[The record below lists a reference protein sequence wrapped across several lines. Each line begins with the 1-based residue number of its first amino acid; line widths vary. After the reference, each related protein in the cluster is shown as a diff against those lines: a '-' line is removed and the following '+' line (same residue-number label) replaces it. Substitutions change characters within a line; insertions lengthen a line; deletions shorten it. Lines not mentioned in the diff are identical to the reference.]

1 MLFRKR
7 LPIQVKKENGK
18 SLILD
23 LMKKNKRRL
32 FMMKNWGKLTV
43 IFAMCALI
51 SACSFFGKKTIDP
64 GIQTDAVQKIE
75 TLLIIFDATST
86 LNDQAFGQK
95 KLDVSK
101 NILTMLNHE
110 LKNLELTSGLRTV
123 ADTTQLICGLS
134 RHNPHKFQVAVNDVT
149 TAKGNISMSAAIN
162 AGKYDLKA
170 ASGNIAIIIISDGM
184 SSNNYALK
192 STEILASDMGDR
204 LCLYTIRVGNHP
216 KGATYLNQLPEKA
229 ACGFAVAA
237 SKLNSKIAMKAF
249 VHSIFFTGSQESLVE
264 MDIQGADADGDGVS
278 NDADRCSRT
287 PDGAVVDA
295 HGCWNIHEILF
306 DWNKADVKS
315 QYKQKLL
322 DAVSVFKSNPYLR
335 VEFQGHTDSTG
346 KVDYNQSLSEKR
358 ANNVKKILIQGGV
371 SDNQLSTKGFG
382 ITQPAAPNDTEENRA
397 MNRRVE
403 TVIQ

>member
-1 MLFRKR
+1 
-7 LPIQVKKENGK
+7 
-18 SLILD
+18 
-23 LMKKNKRRL
+23 
-32 FMMKNWGKLTV
+32 MKNWSKSTV
-43 IFAMCALI
+43 IFVMCVMM

-64 GIQTDAVQKIE
+64 GIQTDALQKIE
-75 TLLIIFDATST
+75 TLLVIFDATST

-110 LKNLELTSGLRTV
+110 LKDLELTSGLRTV
-123 ADTTQLICGLS
+123 ANTTQLIYGLS
-134 RHNPHKFQVAVNDVT
+134 RHNPHQFQVAVNDVT

-170 ASGNIAIIIISDGM
+170 VSGNIAMIIISDGM

-192 STEILASDMGDR
+192 STEILASDLGKR

-216 KGATYLNQLPEKA
+216 KGATYLSQMSEKA
-229 ACGFAVAA
+229 SCGFAVSA
-237 SKLNSKIAMKAF
+237 SKLNSKEAMKAF
-249 VHSIFFTGSQESLVE
+249 VQSIFFTGSKEGLVE
-264 MDIQGADADGDGVS
+264 MNIQGADADGDGVS
-278 NDADRCSRT
+278 NDADRCNRT

-295 HGCWNIHEILF
+295 DGCWNIHEILF
-306 DWNKADVKS
+306 DWNKADVKG

-322 DAVSVFKSNPYLR
+322 DSVKVFKSNPYLR
-335 VEFQGHTDSTG
+335 VEFQGHADSTG
-346 KVDYNQSLSEKR
+346 TVDYNQSLSEKR

-371 SDNQLSTKGFG
+371 SSNQLSSKGFG
-382 ITQPAAPNDTEENRA
+382 ISQPVAPNDTEENRA

-403 TVIQ
+403 TVIH